1 MRFTI
6 LAHGSRGDVQ
16 PYVAL
21 GIGLQRAGH
30 AVRLAA
36 PRLFEPFVTGY
47 GLEFA
52 SLAGDPADLMGSA
65 VARAGHEGN
74 ILGSARVVL
83 EYALP
88 LAAQVMA
95 DAFGACQ
102 GADAIIHSLLMTTV
116 GHEAARRM
124 ERPDFSALVFAVFA
138 PTAAFPCP
146 GFPPVPLGPVYNR
159 LTHQLFVQLF
169 WRGGGMAYG
178 WLRRKDPTL
187 PALSGWPFRRS
198 NKRPTPILYGF
209 SPCVIPK
216 PADWGEHVHVTGYWS
231 LDEVPDWRPSA
242 ELARFLEAGPPPVFV
257 GFGSVISREA
267 RELADIVV
275 AALAEAG
282 QRGVLLT
289 GWGGLGAV
297 NLSDQV
303 CQIESAPFDW
313 LFPRMAAV
321 VHHGG
326 VGTTAAGLRA
336 GIPTVIVPFTADQP
350 FWGRQAHRL
359 GVGPRPIH
367 RKRLTVQNLSEAI
380 RVAVSD
386 ETIRRRARA
395 LGERLSVEEG
405 VARAVAVM
413 EEYLS
418 G

>member
-1 MRFTI
+1 VRFTI

-30 AVRLAA
+30 TVCLAA
-36 PRLFEPFVTGY
+36 PELFESFVTGH

-52 SLAGDPADLMGSA
+52 PLAGDPTDLMRSA

-74 ILGSARVVL
+74 ILQSARVVL

-95 DAFGACQ
+95 DTFRACQ
-102 GADAIIHSLLMTTV
+102 RADAVIHSLLMTAV
-116 GHEAARRM
+116 GHEAARRIDC
-124 ERPDFSALVFAVFA
+124 PDFSALVFAVLA

-146 GFPPVPLGPVYNR
+146 GFPQWPMGPVYNR
-159 LTHQLFVQLF
+159 LTHQLFVQLL

-178 WLRRKDPTL
+178 WLRRRDPTL
-187 PALSGWPFRRS
+187 PRLSGWPFRRS
-198 NKRPTPILYGF
+198 NERPTPILYGF
-209 SPCVIPK
+209 SPSVIPK
-216 PADWGEHVHVTGYWS
+216 PADWGDHVHVTGYWS
-231 LDEVPDWRPSA
+231 LEEAPDWQPPA
-242 ELARFLEAGPPPVFV
+242 ELERFLEAGPPPIFV

-267 RELADIVV
+267 RELTETVV
-275 AALAEAG
+275 AALAKVG

-289 GWGGLGAV
+289 GWGGLGGLD
-297 NLSDQV
+297 LSDQV

-326 VGTTAAGLRA
+326 IGTTAAGLRA
-336 GIPTVIVPFTADQP
+336 GVPTVVVPFTADQP
-350 FWGRQAHRL
+350 FWGRRVHQL

-367 RKRLTVQNLSEAI
+367 RRRLTVQVLAEAI

-386 ETIRRRARA
+386 ETMHQQART
-395 LGERLSVEEG
+395 LGERLSTEDG
-405 VARAVAVM
+405 VARAVAVI
-413 EEYLS
+413 EGYLS